1 MEYNMAEPTFAQQA
15 VEPEKTES
23 ERIRERIQNFKSSIS
38 PNILGVIQMMLDN
51 QMKSGMIKPAD
62 LDAIVVLR
70 DEINKAQI
78 DYNTQVQQAQ
88 TRLQSL
94 AEQEQAEQVARNEAA
109 VQAIRDGETAERQRR
124 KIAEEKLSNMEA
136 VLLSH
141 GISMDLNN
149 DGVVGLNAGQVARQ
163 LTDDEKAQ
171 VDAMVNVEKANI
183 ATAPIQPTLPKAPS
197 RAFQMARMMNPATE
211 ETEENVSEDVQSTVN
226 ETNNELFHKEGQ
238 TKTEFDAQVE
248 AARKSFAEW
257 TEDNKIELDDEAD
270 EGFTPSGTTT
280 VEFLDEVERVNE
292 VADADETEM
301 KGMYIPHDVPQAHS
315 KVTTTPA
322 PKATAVTPV
331 PSAPIISAE
340 QRPNTDA
347 LLDMP
352 NVTEEGSNIEPAPS
366 IPTYD
371 SEEEM
376 LAAAQSRIDNAVEDE
391 EEYDEV
397 TIPSESEL
405 KAMTKTGIL
414 AQGAMLE
421 FNLDIKDTKA
431 VMISSF
437 LTQVDKLIADLQ
449 DSGEFVSA
457 ASTEEEKDD
466 SVDRQDGGY
475 F

>member
-226 ETNNELFHKEGQ
+226 ETNTVGFTNTELFHKEGQ

-257 TEDNKIELDDEAD
+257 TEDNKIELDDEAN

-301 KGMYIPHDVPQAHS
+301 K
-315 KVTTTPA
+315 
-322 PKATAVTPV
+322 TAVTPV

-414 AQGAMLE
+414 AQGTMLE

>member
-163 LTDDEKAQ
+163 LTDDEKTQ

-226 ETNNELFHKEGQ
+226 ETNTELFHKEGQ

-257 TEDNKIELDDEAD
+257 TEDNKIELDDEAN

-292 VADADETEM
+292 VAAADET
-301 KGMYIPHDVPQAHS
+301 
-315 KVTTTPA
+315 VTTTPA

-414 AQGAMLE
+414 AQGTMLE

>member
-226 ETNNELFHKEGQ
+226 ETNTELFHKEGQ

-257 TEDNKIELDDEAD
+257 TEDNKIELDDEAN

-301 KGMYIPHDVPQAHS
+301 K
-315 KVTTTPA
+315 
-322 PKATAVTPV
+322 TAVTPV

-414 AQGAMLE
+414 AQGTMLE